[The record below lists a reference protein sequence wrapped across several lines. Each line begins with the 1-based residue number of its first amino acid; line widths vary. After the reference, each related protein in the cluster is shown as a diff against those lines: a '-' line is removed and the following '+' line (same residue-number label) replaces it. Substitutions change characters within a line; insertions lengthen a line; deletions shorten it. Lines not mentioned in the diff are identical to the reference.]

1 MEGAGLKYVM
11 EVAGLGSVMEAAGLK
26 ETYMKHEDSEL
37 IFWTPS
43 CMDSIVL
50 DILEIR
56 IKESA
61 KIELG

>member
-50 DILEIR
+50 DILEIG
-56 IKESA
+56 IK
-61 KIELG
+61 